1 MNPTVIKF
9 WHLISE
15 VNQEIW
21 PKVFF
26 SVSLLGAI
34 EVLLL

>member
-9 WHLISE
+9 YNKTGMKHLISE

-26 SVSLLGAI
+26 SV
-34 EVLLL
+34 